1 VARPDLRPC
10 FLSTK
15 AVYVPTSR
23 DPQVTKVLCPFFVQ
37 EADGLRPAR
46 KTTASCRDHLKMRP
60 QAGIDSKQC
69 GWSERCRSA
78 QNGGKPRSRERRYF
92 VPCDWLRSK
101 SRSRCK
107 EVARCLKPAPIERLG
122 LIGNVPMFWNAV
134 VRSLAAEETSAA
146 LIGQGLARRPGACF
160 GRPRAR
166 LCGTYDGS
174 CGRVAQRRRTYLA
187 SSYPTPPP
195 TQEAE

>member
-1 VARPDLRPC
+1 MIHKLRKS
-10 FLSTK
+10 FVLSLFKRRTDCDQREK
-15 AVYVPTSR
+15 LQLRVVITLR
-23 DPQVTKVLCPFFVQ
+23 CDRKQ
-37 EADGLRPAR
+37 ESIRSNVGGASDVGLPR
-46 KTTASCRDHLKMRP
+46 T
-60 QAGIDSKQC
+60 
-69 GWSERCRSA
+69 EE
-78 QNGGKPRSRERRYF
+78 NGREERRYF